1 MVQCGFPEMWE
12 QIYTRSLLFF
22 EAARELETLSEQVI
36 EAGQRKA
43 LGPPEKVVFVLAR
56 LTAISMTELLVLASN
71 GCGQGAIKIGRGM
84 FESALYAEYLRQ
96 HPEET
101 EDYIGFGAVA
111 AWNRY
116 QWAKENLPESTTRVA
131 PETVRQLE
139 ENYNQVKDQFSQ
151 GGTIRSRWH
160 RKSIAQIAEA
170 AGRKQQY
177 EMVYSLAASI
187 HHASPEGLL
196 AYFEGRGGDVT
207 FGAPP
212 SMDWIGEALIS
223 GHTCVLQAL
232 ETLNECCKLGFDN
245 HIKAAGETFQRVWTE
260 LAKGRDPEAEQ
271 ETGPR

>member
-1 MVQCGFPEMWE
+1 
-12 QIYTRSLLFF
+12 
-22 EAARELETLSEQVI
+22 
-36 EAGQRKA
+36 
-43 LGPPEKVVFVLAR
+43 
-56 LTAISMTELLVLASN
+56 MTELLVLASN
-71 GCGQGAIKIGRGM
+71 GCGQGAMKIGRGM

-101 EDYIGFGAVA
+101 QDYIGFGAVA

-131 PETVRQLE
+131 PETVRRLE
-139 ENYNQVKDQFSQ
+139 ENYNQVKDQFVQ

-196 AYFEGRGGDVT
+196 AYFEGRGVDVT

-212 SMDWIGEALIS
+212 SMDWIGQALIS
-223 GHTCVLQAL
+223 RHTCLLQAL
-232 ETLNECCKLGFDN
+232 DTLNECCKLGLDDK
-245 HIKAAGETFQRVWTE
+245 IKAAAKKFQEVWTE
-260 LAKGRDPEAEQ
+260 LAKKKEGGTGQ
-271 ETGPR
+271 EVGHGSSAAC